1 MKNYLKNYLKELINK
16 TRVFLSLARANKQED
31 KVRFYE
37 GELQGL
43 KLALT
48 YIEVNESKEN
58 EK

>member
-1 MKNYLKNYLKELINK
+1 MKNYIKFLIKK
-16 TRVFLSLARANKQED
+16 TKDHLSVAKANKWED

-48 YIEVNESKEN
+48 YIEVNESKES
-58 EK
+58 KQ

>member
-1 MKNYLKNYLKELINK
+1 MKNYFKNYLKELINK
-16 TRVFLSLARANKQED
+16 TRVFLSIARANKQED
-31 KVRFYE
+31 KVMFYE

-48 YIEVNESKEN
+48 YIEVNENKEN